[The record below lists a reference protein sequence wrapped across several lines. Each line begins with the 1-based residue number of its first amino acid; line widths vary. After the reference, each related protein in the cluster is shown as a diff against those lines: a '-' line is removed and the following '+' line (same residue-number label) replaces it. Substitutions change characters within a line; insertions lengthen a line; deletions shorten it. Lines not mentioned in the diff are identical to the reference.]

1 MAISTYRISKNA
13 GWAKTDVIYQLEEA
27 FDWLG
32 WHGGTVSGIV
42 TGIQS
47 YSGWSTAG
55 GNGNYEDVRP
65 SSGGTNIGIGST
77 CSFYVDRNTGSVS
90 NVYVNRPGAG
100 YADGDSLTV
109 SGADIGGGSD
119 MTVVVSVDETGY
131 GSTTTFYDKAVD
143 SNTYPWGV
151 LRLEVEADKVYGDTY
166 WGFQVNGNYLRI
178 TSGTSFH
185 PYDETSTYDQGH
197 WYPNSWRGVDY
208 QELLAKATGQGYGS
222 GSSRL
227 HLYNQREF
235 IISSSNSFQLDLSI
249 FRSALDPN
257 FVVFSYRHP
266 DKSSTDIDDNT
277 YQTFFLHNFTSS
289 PGFDANELY
298 VGSMTQIDRNLS
310 GASGTY
316 LRFKTTLGNNSGA
329 YDYVQSRSALAG
341 YMSGSGTQTVDHEI
355 DDYYYSPTVLT
366 NIGDFYPHFYYRNN
380 DVDASV
386 GLKGVGVS
394 TSSWPNSQ
402 SPDSLNYN
410 AVVKGIPLSTN
421 LIPSPYYLPDDFVFI
436 SFDYNAPNQNI
447 QQWDT
452 ITVSGSEVYTVI
464 DASYDQTTRT
474 NGIAFCARTT

>member
-47 YSGWSTAG
+47 YSGWSSAG
-55 GNGNYEDVRP
+55 GNENYEDVRP

-77 CSFYVDRNTGSVS
+77 CSFYVDRSSGNVNT
-90 NVYVNRPGAG
+90 VYVNRPGAG

-119 MTVVVSVDETGY
+119 MTVVVSADETGY

-166 WGFQVNGNYLRI
+166 WGFQVNGNNLEI
-178 TSGTSFH
+178 TSGTGFH
-185 PYDETSTYDQGH
+185 PYDETSTYDKGH
-197 WYPNSWRGVDY
+197 YQPNSWRGVNY
-208 QELLAKATGQGYGS
+208 QELSSRMTGTGYGS
-222 GSSRL
+222 GSSTV
-227 HLYNQREF
+227 HTYTQREF
-235 IISSSNSFQLDLSI
+235 TISSSNSFQLDLSI

-266 DKSSTDIDDNT
+266 DKSSTWIGGNT

-298 VGSMTQIDRNLS
+298 VGSMTEIDRNSS
-310 GASGTY
+310 GY
-316 LRFKTTLGNNSGA
+316 LHFRTTLGNNSAA

-341 YMSGSGTQTVDHEI
+341 YITGDSTSQVDYEI
-355 DDYYYSPTVLT
+355 DDYYYGSTILN
-366 NIGDFYPHFYYRNN
+366 NISDTYPRFYYRNN
-380 DVDASV
+380 DVDASL
-386 GLKGVGVS
+386 GIKGVGVS
-394 TSSWPNSQ
+394 TSTWPNSR

-464 DASYDQTTRT
+464 DAAYNQTTRT